1 MRGALAWHRKGFPLS
16 PPQTSAADGIRRILS
31 IDGGGL
37 KGAMPA
43 AFLAAMEE
51 RTGERILDHF
61 DLIVGTSTGG
71 IIALGLSIGLP
82 AKDILKFYQERGP
95 GIFGQPH
102 GKAIDW
108 IDGCA
113 RKARNGLAFMRNILK
128 PKYDEAPLKTALL
141 EILGN
146 GRLGESQT
154 RLVIPAYDAKRRTPY
169 VFKTAH
175 HERFKADYKVPM
187 VDVAMATAAA
197 PGTFKAHHCDAAS
210 GLVDGG
216 VWANNPMGTA
226 ALEAAAVLQ
235 WDMSKTCMLSLGCTE
250 EFITIPEKGGLAAL
264 ARDTLAL
271 KMLFQGQSHSA
282 EATAKL
288 LLGHPHTN
296 PCLKRIN
303 VTVPAGFAAMDDASK
318 IAELAAMGRAEA
330 REHGPEVEKIFFG
343 ERRLS
348 FTPCYSLE
356 AAA

>member
-1 MRGALAWHRKGFPLS
+1 MS
-16 PPQTSAADGIRRILS
+16 QESEDPPDGIRRILT

-43 AFLAAMEE
+43 AFLAALEA
-51 RTGERILDHF
+51 RTGKRILDHF

-71 IIALGLSIGLP
+71 IIALGLGIGLP
-82 AKDILKFYQERGP
+82 ARDVLKFYQERGP

-102 GKAIDW
+102 GQPV
-108 IDGCA
+108 DGFDRLA
-113 RKARNGLAFMRNILK
+113 RKARSAWSFVRNLTN
-128 PKYDEAPLKTALL
+128 PKYDESPLKTALL
-141 EILGN
+141 EVLGN
-146 GRLGESQT
+146 RRLGESQT
-154 RLVIPAYDAKRRTPY
+154 RLVVPAYDANRRTPY

-175 HERFKADYKVPM
+175 HERFKADYKVSM

-197 PGTFKAHHCDAAS
+197 PGTFKAHHCDVAS
-210 GLVDGG
+210 GLIDGG

-226 ALEAAAVLQ
+226 ALEAAAVLR

-264 ARDTLAL
+264 ARDQLAL

-303 VTVPAGFAAMDDASK
+303 VMVPVGYAAMDDASK
-318 IAELAAMGRAEA
+318 IARLAAMGNAEA

-343 ERRLS
+343 ERRRP
-348 FTPCYSLE
+348 FIPCYDLE
-356 AAA
+356 TAAA